1 MDFNRSVVV
10 SILPFKLSAAPFH
23 SRSLG
28 EIVDLP
34 VLNGVPVIDANRHV
48 CRMAK
53 QNKPTTVHEV

>member
-28 EIVDLP
+28 EIVDLHIHTSHP
-34 VLNGVPVIDANRHV
+34 REREAIAYLGNLLI
-48 CRMAK
+48 
-53 QNKPTTVHEV
+53 